1 MSQVKGIPYG
11 ISDFNRIRNGN
22 FYFVDKTMYLPLIE
36 KMPSYLFLIRPRRF
50 GKSVF
55 LSMMRTYYDIL
66 RQDDFDAYFGDLWIG
81 THPTGERNK
90 YQVLYFDFSKA
101 GCSMPG
107 ADLMTSFNDYCGLII
122 NQFAHVYAAYYDA
135 DFKETVE
142 HIESAKSKLAY
153 IEAVSYT
160 HLTLPTIQSV

>member
-1 MSQVKGIPYG
+1 M
-11 ISDFNRIRNGN
+11 
-22 FYFVDKTMYLPLIE
+22 
-36 KMPSYLFLIRPRRF
+36 
-50 GKSVF
+50 
-55 LSMMRTYYDIL
+55 

-81 THPTGERNK
+81 THPTGERSK

-153 IEAVSYT
+153 IEVKAK
-160 HLTLPTIQSV
+160 